1 MDGEENVPDTHRA
14 LVTSQPQESPPRF
27 TRKMLDSAKPS
38 DMAKTITDREE
49 DSPSLGFSASTSKI
63 WDDANQAVPPK

>member
-1 MDGEENVPDTHRA
+1 MEDGEENVPDTHRP
-14 LVTSQPQESPPRF
+14 LTSSQPRDSPARF
-27 TRKMLDSAKPS
+27 TRKMLNSAKPS

-63 WDDANQAVPPK
+63 LDDDNRAVK